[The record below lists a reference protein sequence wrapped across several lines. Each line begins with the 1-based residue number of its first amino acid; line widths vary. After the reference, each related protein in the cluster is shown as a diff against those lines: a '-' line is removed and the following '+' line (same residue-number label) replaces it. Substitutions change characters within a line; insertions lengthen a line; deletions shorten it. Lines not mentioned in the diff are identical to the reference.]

1 MGIAEAWMN
10 PKVTSYKREDTA
22 SKNNTKSS
30 AFIWLSSPDAYNLF
44 CQQGYTPL
52 DHCPEIVTACF
63 KIAQILSSVTIHLMS
78 NTADGDE
85 RIINE
90 LSRKIDIDPMPTMT
104 RQTWITAL
112 VMNMLLY
119 GAGNA
124 IAVPHTKDGYLD
136 YIEPI
141 AASRVMLNPV
151 GMSYTDYEV
160 WIDGSKIY
168 KPDEVLHFVYNPDKT
183 YLWKGRGFEVSLR
196 DLAGSLKQA
205 ALTEKAFM
213 TSEYKPSVIVKVDAM
228 VEEFS
233 GPEGRQ
239 KLIDEYLHPNQP
251 GAPWIIPAEQFS
263 VEQIK
268 PLSLADLAINDTV
281 TLDKKTV
288 AAILGVPPFVLGVG
302 QYSKEEWNYFIQTT
316 IMNIAKGMAAELTKK
331 LILSPS
337 WYLRFN
343 VRSLMDWDIK
353 TLYEVYGGM
362 SDKGLATGNE
372 VRDQLGMSPI
382 DGLNELRIL
391 ENYIPTDMIG
401 NQKKLI
407 QENE

>member
-151 GMSYTDYEV
+151 GMSYTNYEV
-160 WIDGSKIY
+160 WIDGNKIY

-196 DLAGSLKQA
+196 DLAGSLQQA
-205 ALTEKAFM
+205 A
-213 TSEYKPSVIVKVDAM
+213 I
-228 VEEFS
+228 
-233 GPEGRQ
+233 
-239 KLIDEYLHPNQP
+239 
-251 GAPWIIPAEQFS
+251 
-263 VEQIK
+263 
-268 PLSLADLAINDTV
+268 
-281 TLDKKTV
+281 
-288 AAILGVPPFVLGVG
+288 
-302 QYSKEEWNYFIQTT
+302 
-316 IMNIAKGMAAELTKK
+316 TKS
-331 LILSPS
+331 I
-337 WYLRFN
+337 
-343 VRSLMDWDIK
+343 
-353 TLYEVYGGM
+353 
-362 SDKGLATGNE
+362 
-372 VRDQLGMSPI
+372 
-382 DGLNELRIL
+382 
-391 ENYIPTDMIG
+391 
-401 NQKKLI
+401 
-407 QENE
+407 